1 MRKTERLE
9 IDERLLTRE
18 SWQVS
23 DCSPVQAV
31 KLDENGLSRLF
42 GELEARIMEAVWSL
56 EEATVHDICHH
67 LGENCNYK
75 TIMTVANR
83 LVDKGALER
92 RRQGR
97 AFVYSSVAP
106 RDQFLESVSRQ
117 TVAGLMK
124 DFGSAAIAGFVNA
137 MDEIAPEQ
145 LEALRRLIDAKM
157 EGS

>member
-1 MRKTERLE
+1 M
-9 IDERLLTRE
+9 
-18 SWQVS
+18 S
-23 DCSPVQAV
+23 DYSPVQAV

-56 EEATVHDICHH
+56 EEATVHDICHQ

-92 RRQGR
+92 RRLGR

-106 RDQFLESVSRQ
+106 RDQFLEKVSRQ
-117 TVAGLMK
+117 TAAGLMK
-124 DFGSAAIAGFVNA
+124 DFGAAAITGFIDA

-145 LEALRRLIDAKM
+145 LQALRRLIDAKM
-157 EGS
+157 DGS